1 VETGRTRTVS
11 RRQYVQLADKARAW
25 QDMVRL
31 RAKDVDID
39 VVTIGLD
46 EAKSD
51 LSLSEFVVERRL
63 RKTHE

>member
-1 VETGRTRTVS
+1 
-11 RRQYVQLADKARAW
+11 
-25 QDMVRL
+25 MRL
-31 RAKDVDID
+31 RAKDLDLD

-51 LSLSEFVVERRL
+51 LALSEFVVERRL